1 MTRVGAKILDDAAT
15 LGAIGVAAYLLADVA
30 HEAIGHGLACLA
42 HPEQIALLTSV
53 YFRCSIRSPLVAV
66 AGPAVNLVLAAVF
79 GTGIGRIQPMN
90 SGWRLFGFLTT
101 AFNLFW
107 GAGSM
112 VYHSLS
118 NQDDWAIGVAGL
130 EPAIVW
136 RGGLVVVGSGLYYLG
151 VGHVVRVM
159 RSSSTAIGRTRRL
172 VLIPYVISGAAACA
186 AAALYRPHPLAAIRE
201 GFLEAYAAN
210 AGLLA
215 AALPWWSS
223 APSAALPPI
232 TRSVG
237 WVAAGGLAF
246 VIFALL
252 LGRGLP

>member
-1 MTRVGAKILDDAAT
+1 M
-15 LGAIGVAAYLLADVA
+15 
-30 HEAIGHGLACLA
+30 
-42 HPEQIALLTSV
+42 
-53 YFRCSIRSPLVAV
+53 
-66 AGPAVNLVLAAVF
+66 
-79 GTGIGRIQPMN
+79 
-90 SGWRLFGFLTT
+90 
-101 AFNLFW
+101 
-107 GAGSM
+107 
-112 VYHSLS
+112 
-118 NQDDWAIGVAGL
+118 
-130 EPAIVW
+130 
-136 RGGLVVVGSGLYYLG
+136 VGSGLYYLG

-172 VLIPYVISGAAACA
+172 VLIPYVMSGAAACA

-246 VIFALL
+246 VVFALL

>member
-1 MTRVGAKILDDAAT
+1 
-15 LGAIGVAAYLLADVA
+15 
-30 HEAIGHGLACLA
+30 
-42 HPEQIALLTSV
+42 
-53 YFRCSIRSPLVAV
+53 
-66 AGPAVNLVLAAVF
+66 
-79 GTGIGRIQPMN
+79 
-90 SGWRLFGFLTT
+90 
-101 AFNLFW
+101 
-107 GAGSM
+107 M

-201 GFLEAYAAN
+201 RFRKPMPPMRDCWQQRCPGGRRHRRPHSLRSPEASDGWRPAVSRSSSSPCCWAGAYRSGHFGSGCARGFYMCGQGPARARRQAVSRAVAFIGPWSPAAQHLPQSFDDEVSLV
-210 AGLLA
+210 GVHLA
-215 AALPWWSS
+215 PVGKCSRATWGTDLPW
-223 APSAALPPI
+223 ATMRCALDD
-232 TRSVG
+232 VD
-237 WVAAGGLAF
+237 
-246 VIFALL
+246 
-252 LGRGLP
+252 